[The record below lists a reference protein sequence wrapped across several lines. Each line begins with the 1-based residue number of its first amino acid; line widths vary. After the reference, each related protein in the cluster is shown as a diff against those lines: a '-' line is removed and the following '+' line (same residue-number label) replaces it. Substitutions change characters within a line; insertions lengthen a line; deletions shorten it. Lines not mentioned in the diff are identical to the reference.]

1 MVKYCAKINNANIY
15 KVDFEKEEFE
25 SVSYFSDIDYR
36 YVIPE
41 DGILEITDKNGNKK
55 SIEVKQYDL
64 LLKMYSTTGDY
75 DDKEFIVIDN
85 PELKDYY
92 RRRIERLEA
101 ERKARKV
108 TTEKRCCCDCEPEEA
123 AYWKRYQ

>member
-64 LLKMYSTTGDY
+64 LLKMYSTTGNY

-101 ERKARKV
+101 NRKARKV
-108 TTEKRCCCDCEPEEA
+108 TTEKGCCCDCEPEEA
-123 AYWKRYQ
+123 A

>member
-1 MVKYCAKINNANIY
+1 MVKYCAKVNNANIY

-36 YVIPE
+36 YIIPE

-55 SIEVKQYDL
+55 SIEVKQYDM

-101 ERKARKV
+101 DRKARKV
-108 TTEKRCCCDCEPEEA
+108 TTEGCCCDCESVEA
-123 AYWKRYQ
+123 A

>member
-36 YVIPE
+36 YIIPE

-55 SIEVKQYDL
+55 SIEVKQYDMI
-64 LLKMYSTTGDY
+64 LKMYSTTGDY
-75 DDKEFIVIDN
+75 NDKEFIVIDN

-92 RRRIERLEA
+92 RRRIERLKA
-101 ERKARKV
+101 DRKARNV
-108 TTEKRCCCDCEPEEA
+108 TTEERCCCDCESVEA
-123 AYWKRYQ
+123 A

>member
-1 MVKYCAKINNANIY
+1 MVKYCAKVNNANIY

-25 SVSYFSDIDYR
+25 SVSHFSDIDYR
-36 YVIPE
+36 YIMPE

-101 ERKARKV
+101 DRKARKV
-108 TTEKRCCCDCEPEEA
+108 TTEERCCCDCEPVEA
-123 AYWKRYQ
+123 A

>member
-1 MVKYCAKINNANIY
+1 MVKYCAKVNNANIY

-25 SVSYFSDIDYR
+25 SVSRFSDVDYR
-36 YVIPE
+36 YIMPE

-55 SIEVKQYDL
+55 TIEVKQYDV

-101 ERKARKV
+101 DRKARKV
-108 TTEKRCCCDCEPEEA
+108 AINERGCCDCEPVKA
-123 AYWKRYQ
+123 A

>member
-36 YVIPE
+36 YIIPE

-64 LLKMYSTTGDY
+64 LVKMYSTTGDY

-92 RRRIERLEA
+92 RRRIKRLEA
-101 ERKARKV
+101 DRKARKV
-108 TTEKRCCCDCEPEEA
+108 TTEKRCCCDCEPVEA
-123 AYWKRYQ
+123 A

>member
-25 SVSYFSDIDYR
+25 SVSYFSDIDYH
-36 YVIPE
+36 YIIPE

-101 ERKARKV
+101 DRKARKV
-108 TTEKRCCCDCEPEEA
+108 TTEERCCCDCEPVEA
-123 AYWKRYQ
+123 A

>member
-1 MVKYCAKINNANIY
+1 MVKYCAKVNNANIY

-25 SVSYFSDIDYR
+25 SVSHFSDIDYR
-36 YVIPE
+36 YIMPE

-101 ERKARKV
+101 DRKARKV
-108 TTEKRCCCDCEPEEA
+108 TTEEGCCCDCEPVKA
-123 AYWKRYQ
+123 A

>member
-1 MVKYCAKINNANIY
+1 MVKYCAKVNNANIY

-25 SVSYFSDIDYR
+25 SVSHFSDVDYR
-36 YVIPE
+36 YIMPE

-55 SIEVKQYDL
+55 TIEVKQYDV
-64 LLKMYSTTGDY
+64 LLKMYSTTDDY

-101 ERKARKV
+101 DRKARKV
-108 TTEKRCCCDCEPEEA
+108 ATNKKSCCDCEPVEA
-123 AYWKRYQ
+123 A

>member
-1 MVKYCAKINNANIY
+1 MIKYCAKVNNANIY

-25 SVSYFSDIDYR
+25 SVGYFSDIDYR
-36 YVIPE
+36 YIMPE

-92 RRRIERLEA
+92 RRRVERLEA
-101 ERKARKV
+101 DRKARKV
-108 TTEKRCCCDCEPEEA
+108 TTDEKCRCDCELVGGEV
-123 AYWKRYQ
+123 

>member
-1 MVKYCAKINNANIY
+1 MIKYCAKVNNANIY

-25 SVSYFSDIDYR
+25 SVSHFSDVDYR
-36 YVIPE
+36 YIMPE

-55 SIEVKQYDL
+55 TIEVKQYDV

-101 ERKARKV
+101 DRKARKV
-108 TTEKRCCCDCEPEEA
+108 AINERGCCDCEPVEA
-123 AYWKRYQ
+123 A

>member
-1 MVKYCAKINNANIY
+1 MVKYCAKVNNANIY

-25 SVSYFSDIDYR
+25 SVGYFRDIDYR
-36 YVIPE
+36 YIIPE

-101 ERKARKV
+101 DRKARKV
-108 TTEKRCCCDCEPEEA
+108 TTEERCCCDCEPVEA
-123 AYWKRYQ
+123 A

>member
-25 SVSYFSDIDYR
+25 SVSYFSNIDYS
-36 YVIPE
+36 YIIPE

-101 ERKARKV
+101 DRKARKV

-123 AYWKRYQ
+123 A

>member
-1 MVKYCAKINNANIY
+1 MVKYCAKVNNANIY

-25 SVSYFSDIDYR
+25 SVSHFSDIDYR
-36 YVIPE
+36 YIIPE

-75 DDKEFIVIDN
+75 NDKEFIVIDN
-85 PELKDYY
+85 PELKDYC

-101 ERKARKV
+101 DRKARKV
-108 TTEKRCCCDCEPEEA
+108 TTEERCCYDCEPTEA
-123 AYWKRYQ
+123 A

>member
-36 YVIPE
+36 YIIPE

-75 DDKEFIVIDN
+75 DDYEFIVIDN

-101 ERKARKV
+101 DRKARKV
-108 TTEKRCCCDCEPEEA
+108 TTEERCCCDCEPVEA
-123 AYWKRYQ
+123 A

>member
-1 MVKYCAKINNANIY
+1 MVKYCAKVNNANIY

-36 YVIPE
+36 YIIPE

-55 SIEVKQYDL
+55 SIEVKQYDM

-92 RRRIERLEA
+92 RRRIERPEA
-101 ERKARKV
+101 DRKARKAV
-108 TTEKRCCCDCEPEEA
+108 SGEKVCCDCEPDGE
-123 AYWKRYQ
+123 K

>member
-1 MVKYCAKINNANIY
+1 MVKYCAKVNNANIY

-36 YVIPE
+36 YIIPE

-55 SIEVKQYDL
+55 SIEVKQYDM

-101 ERKARKV
+101 DRKARKAV
-108 TTEKRCCCDCEPEEA
+108 SCEKVCCDCEPDGE
-123 AYWKRYQ
+123 K

>member
-1 MVKYCAKINNANIY
+1 MIKYCAKVNNANIY

-25 SVSYFSDIDYR
+25 HVDYFSDIDYR
-36 YVIPE
+36 YIIPE

-55 SIEVKQYDL
+55 SIEVKQYDMI
-64 LLKMYSTTGDY
+64 LKMYSTTGDY

-92 RRRIERLEA
+92 RRRERLKA
-101 ERKARKV
+101 DRKAREV
-108 TTEKRCCCDCEPEEA
+108 ATNEKCCCDCEPVEA
-123 AYWKRYQ
+123 A

>member
-1 MVKYCAKINNANIY
+1 MVKYCAKVNNANIY

-25 SVSYFSDIDYR
+25 SVSHFSDIDYR
-36 YVIPE
+36 YIMPE

-101 ERKARKV
+101 DRKARKV
-108 TTEKRCCCDCEPEEA
+108 TTEERCCCDCELVEA
-123 AYWKRYQ
+123 A

>member
-36 YVIPE
+36 YIIPE

-101 ERKARKV
+101 DRKARKV
-108 TTEKRCCCDCEPEEA
+108 TTEERCCCDCEPVEVA
-123 AYWKRYQ
+123 

>member
-1 MVKYCAKINNANIY
+1 MVKYCAKVNNANIY

-25 SVSYFSDIDYR
+25 SVGYFSDIDYR
-36 YVIPE
+36 YIIPE
-41 DGILEITDKNGNKK
+41 DGILEITDKDGNKK

-101 ERKARKV
+101 DRKARKV
-108 TTEKRCCCDCEPEEA
+108 TTEERCCCDCEPVEA
-123 AYWKRYQ
+123 A

>member
-1 MVKYCAKINNANIY
+1 MVKYCAKVNNANIY

-25 SVSYFSDIDYR
+25 SVSHFSDVDYR
-36 YVIPE
+36 YIMPE

-55 SIEVKQYDL
+55 TIEVKQYDV

-101 ERKARKV
+101 DRKARKV
-108 TTEKRCCCDCEPEEA
+108 AINEKGCCDCEPVEA
-123 AYWKRYQ
+123 A

>member
-1 MVKYCAKINNANIY
+1 MVKYCAKVNNANIY

-25 SVSYFSDIDYR
+25 SVGYFNDIDYR
-36 YVIPE
+36 YIIPE
-41 DGILEITDKNGNKK
+41 DGLLEITDKNGNKK
-55 SIEVKQYDL
+55 SIEVKQYDV

-101 ERKARKV
+101 DRKARKV
-108 TTEKRCCCDCEPEEA
+108 AINERGCCDCEPVEA
-123 AYWKRYQ
+123 A

>member
-25 SVSYFSDIDYR
+25 SVSHFSDIDYR
-36 YVIPE
+36 YIIPE

-101 ERKARKV
+101 DRKARKV
-108 TTEKRCCCDCEPEEA
+108 TTEERCCCDCEPKEA
-123 AYWKRYQ
+123 A

>member
-1 MVKYCAKINNANIY
+1 MVKYCAKVNNANIY

-25 SVSYFSDIDYR
+25 SVSHFSDIDYR
-36 YVIPE
+36 YIMPE

-55 SIEVKQYDL
+55 TIEVKQYDV

-101 ERKARKV
+101 DRKARKAAIN
-108 TTEKRCCCDCEPEEA
+108 ERGCCDCEPVEA
-123 AYWKRYQ
+123 A

>member
-1 MVKYCAKINNANIY
+1 MVKYCAKINKANIY

-101 ERKARKV
+101 DRKARKV

-123 AYWKRYQ
+123 A

>member
-1 MVKYCAKINNANIY
+1 MVKYCAKVNNANIY

-25 SVSYFSDIDYR
+25 SVSYFSDIDYC
-36 YVIPE
+36 YIIPE

-55 SIEVKQYDL
+55 SIEVKQYDMI
-64 LLKMYSTTGDY
+64 LKMYSTTGDY

-101 ERKARKV
+101 DRKAREAVFGEKV
-108 TTEKRCCCDCEPEEA
+108 CCDCEPDGE
-123 AYWKRYQ
+123 K

>member
-25 SVSYFSDIDYR
+25 HVGYFSDIDYR
-36 YVIPE
+36 YIMPE

-101 ERKARKV
+101 DRKARKAV
-108 TTEKRCCCDCEPEEA
+108 SGEKVCCDCEPDGE
-123 AYWKRYQ
+123 K

>member
-1 MVKYCAKINNANIY
+1 MVKYCAKVNNANIY

-36 YVIPE
+36 YIIPE

-64 LLKMYSTTGDY
+64 LLKMYSTTGDC

-101 ERKARKV
+101 DRKARKV
-108 TTEKRCCCDCEPEEA
+108 TTEERCCCDCEPVEA
-123 AYWKRYQ
+123 A

>member
-1 MVKYCAKINNANIY
+1 MVKYCAKVNNANIY

-36 YVIPE
+36 YIIPE

-101 ERKARKV
+101 DRKARKAV
-108 TTEKRCCCDCEPEEA
+108 SGEKVCCDCEPA
-123 AYWKRYQ
+123 GAY

>member
-25 SVSYFSDIDYR
+25 SVSHFNDIDYR
-36 YVIPE
+36 YIMPE
-41 DGILEITDKNGNKK
+41 DGILEITDKDGNKK

-101 ERKARKV
+101 DRKARKV
-108 TTEKRCCCDCEPEEA
+108 TTEERCCCDCEPVEA
-123 AYWKRYQ
+123 A

>member
-25 SVSYFSDIDYR
+25 SVSYSSDIDYR

-101 ERKARKV
+101 DRKARKV

-123 AYWKRYQ
+123 A

>member
-1 MVKYCAKINNANIY
+1 MIKYCAKVNNANIY

-25 SVSYFSDIDYR
+25 SVGYFSDIDYR
-36 YVIPE
+36 YIIPE

-55 SIEVKQYDL
+55 SIEVKQYDM

-101 ERKARKV
+101 DRKARKV
-108 TTEKRCCCDCEPEEA
+108 AINERGCCDCEPVEA
-123 AYWKRYQ
+123 A

>member
-1 MVKYCAKINNANIY
+1 MVKYCAKVNNANIY

-36 YVIPE
+36 YIIPE

-55 SIEVKQYDL
+55 SIEVKQYDM

-92 RRRIERLEA
+92 CRRIERLEA
-101 ERKARKV
+101 DRKARKAV
-108 TTEKRCCCDCEPEEA
+108 SGEKVCCDCEPDGE
-123 AYWKRYQ
+123 K